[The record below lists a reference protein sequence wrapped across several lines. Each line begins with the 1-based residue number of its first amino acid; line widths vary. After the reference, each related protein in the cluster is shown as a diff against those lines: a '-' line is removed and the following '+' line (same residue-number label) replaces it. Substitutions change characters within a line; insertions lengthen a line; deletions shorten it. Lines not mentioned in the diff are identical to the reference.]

1 VCLASIS
8 LQFEGTLVD
17 PWFVS
22 LRPRIQGLV
31 GVLSPDNQIY
41 EVVVLHVTA
50 MLYNRSA
57 VLDDVYYFSLTD
69 CFFAL
74 GRTTVFRVSE
84 SCPELFE
91 CDYGESI
98 RTRP

>member
-22 LRPRIQGLV
+22 LRPRIRGLV
-31 GVLSPDNQIY
+31 GVLSPDNKIY
-41 EVVVLHVTA
+41 KVVVLHVTA

-57 VLDDVYYFSLTD
+57 VLDDVRFSSLIN
-69 CFFAL
+69 CFCAL
-74 GRTTVFRVSE
+74 GRTEMF
-84 SCPELFE
+84 
-91 CDYGESI
+91 
-98 RTRP
+98 